1 MAGFGLITTDA
12 TFKGPTT
19 DRLVEIIPL
28 RIYRVNHRTVH
39 ARGQYFTVFS
49 RWIAPTIVSWCSHQ
63 TRRVS
68 P

>member
-49 RWIAPTIVSWCSHQ
+49 R
-63 TRRVS
+63 
-68 P
+68 